1 MGARGKEEA
10 GRIERFQAWLLQKA
24 FGVPGTSPPLRCSAH
39 FCQGLSRTGTKLFP
53 KNPGPGKGR
62 AWKTA
67 PRIHSEHGGFSE
79 STLQHPSSMS
89 SSPEGWRRLS
99 TAKSSG
105 QVLAE
110 YGAEN

>member
-1 MGARGKEEA
+1 MEKV
-10 GRIERFQAWLLQKA
+10 L
-24 FGVPGTSPPLRCSAH
+24 PGFIL
-39 FCQGLSRTGTKLFP
+39 
-53 KNPGPGKGR
+53 NMV
-62 AWKTA
+62 
-67 PRIHSEHGGFSE
+67 GFLNE
-79 STLQHPSSMS
+79 PSSMS